1 VLATTLLCTLQ
12 GTLSNGTLWWL
23 NRHGNKF
30 HYQLHNEY
38 GLKQAK
44 LVASNLLAGNQIV
57 LSAATYTGSG
67 AVGGSHAH
75 AQADVACT
83 WSNMRTAL
91 EAALGLGL
99 VGIPLAGGGSVC
111 GTVGDY
117 DDEVCTRLVDRVET
131 RSVLFFSFVLL
142 TRVQNL

>member
-1 VLATTLLCTLQ
+1 
-12 GTLSNGTLWWL
+12 
-23 NRHGNKF
+23 
-30 HYQLHNEY
+30 
-38 GLKQAK
+38 
-44 LVASNLLAGNQIV
+44 V

-75 AQADVACT
+75 AQSAVACT

-91 EAALGLGL
+91 ETALGLGL

-111 GTVGDY
+111 GTMGDY

-131 RSVLFFSFVLL
+131 RIVIFFSFLFFCTCDESSEFMNSVLVMISWVCSWFH
-142 TRVQNL
+142 TCT